1 MSRRLSRRVSPT
13 PPGTVLYSTWPG
25 NSPDLNPIENCWNWM
40 KDQLQEKKVTSVK
53 NLIEIKRLW
62 CLATPQDYL
71 RTLSDSMP
79 RRLQAVI
86 DAGGEMTKY

>member
-1 MSRRLSRRVSPT
+1 
-13 PPGTVLYSTWPG
+13 
-25 NSPDLNPIENCWNWM
+25 M

-53 NLIEIKRLW
+53 NLIEEIKRLW
-62 CLATPQDYL
+62 CLATPRDYL
-71 RTLSDSMP
+71 RNLSDSMP